1 MSMSLLQKHEKN
13 SRSHHESKLLMRTDA
28 VRMFFVHYVTQLEFP
43 FQSYDPVAVDVNDVA
58 LLHYKIAPIATG
70 DIWGQQYIERN
81 WSMES
86 PECLIFKRFGGYKED
101 IKNGYYRLPDQ
112 QSTSPRKYFIQ
123 NIGVNIQNVLA
134 VKYLGRMFADEI

>member
-1 MSMSLLQKHEKN
+1 
-13 SRSHHESKLLMRTDA
+13 MRTDA

-43 FQSYDPVAVDVNDVA
+43 FQSYDPVSVDVNDVA

-70 DIWGQQYIERN
+70 NIWGQQYIERN
-81 WSMES
+81 WSVES
-86 PECLIFKRFGGYKED
+86 PECLIFERFGGYKED
-101 IKNGYYRLPDQ
+101 IKDGYYRHPDQ

-123 NIGVNIQNVLA
+123 NIGVDIQNVLA